1 MAVSGTMYGKIKE
14 YRRIDQQLMAT
25 IDFVSERVGRTNI
38 EGMRVHADMTS
49 PRQIGMG
56 FSLFEENQPSGIYE
70 LSKDGRI
77 IRNITYSDAFGG
89 PVLLATKGFVRL
101 KNLAP
106 DKVQISGKL
115 EFTTEDYNGRYFQIH
130 VDYDIAGMGEM
141 PRNGSLHR
149 RN

>member
-14 YRRIDQQLMAT
+14 YRRIDQKLMAT
-25 IDFVSERVGRTNI
+25 IDFVSNRVGRMNY

-56 FSLFEENQPSGIYE
+56 FNLSEENQPTGTFE
-70 LSKDGRI
+70 FPKDDKI
-77 IRNITYSDAFGG
+77 IKSIFYSDDLGK
-89 PVLLATKGFVRL
+89 LLSATKGFVRL

-130 VDYDIAGMGEM
+130 VNYKIAGMGEM
-141 PRNGSLHR
+141 P
-149 RN
+149 

>member
-14 YRRIDQQLMAT
+14 YRRIDQKLMAT
-25 IDFVSERVGRTNI
+25 IDFVSERVGRMNI

-89 PVLLATKGFVRL
+89 PVLLATEGFVRL

-106 DKVQISGKL
+106 DKVQISGQL
-115 EFTTEDYNGRYFQIH
+115 EFTTQDHDGRYFQIH
-130 VDYDIAGMGEM
+130 VNYDIAGMGEM
-141 PRNGSLHR
+141 P
-149 RN
+149 

>member
-25 IDFVSERVGRTNI
+25 IDFVSERVGRMNY
-38 EGMRVHADMTS
+38 EGMRVYADMTS
-49 PRQIGMG
+49 PRRIGMG

-70 LSKDGRI
+70 LSKDDKI
-77 IRNITYSDAFGG
+77 IRNITYSDDLGK
-89 PVLLATKGFVRL
+89 LLSATKGFVRL

-106 DKVQISGKL
+106 DKVQISGQL

-130 VDYDIAGMGEM
+130 VNYDIAGMGEM
-141 PRNGSLHR
+141 P
-149 RN
+149 